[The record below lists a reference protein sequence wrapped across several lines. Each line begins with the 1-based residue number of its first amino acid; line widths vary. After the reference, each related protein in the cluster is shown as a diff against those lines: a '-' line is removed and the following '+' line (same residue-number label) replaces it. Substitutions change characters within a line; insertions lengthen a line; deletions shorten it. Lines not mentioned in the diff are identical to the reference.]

1 MNPNNEALESLLQ
14 NRLQTATE
22 GPGKLSEAM
31 HWAVF
36 PGGARIRPRLC
47 QAVGKATGAPDAL
60 AVVPAAALELLHC
73 ASLVHDDLPCFD
85 NAQIRRGKASVQA
98 AFGERLA
105 VLAGDGLIVMAFE
118 LLAGELNR
126 HELLG
131 PLTGVIARS
140 VSTPHGI
147 VAGQA
152 WECEEQVDLKAYHRE
167 KTGALFAAATEA
179 GAVAAGITDSGPWAV
194 LGERL
199 GVAYQVADDILDAA
213 GRMEDVG
220 KPVGQDSRFNRPNCV
235 AQQGLCESIQTLQT
249 LVQEAID
256 SIPDCPGRAALSRQ
270 IKAETAN
277 MLPARLAEIAA

>member
-1 MNPNNEALESLLQ
+1 MKPNNDALESLLSS
-14 NRLQTATE
+14 RLHAATY
-22 GPGKLSEAM
+22 GPARLSEAL

-47 QAVGKATGAPDAL
+47 QAVGQATGAADTL

-85 NAQIRRGKASVQA
+85 NAPIRRGKASVQS

-118 LLAGELNR
+118 LLADELNR

-131 PLTGVIARS
+131 PLTSIIARS

-179 GAVAAGITDSGPWAV
+179 GAAAAGISNSKPWAV
-194 LGERL
+194 LGQRL

-220 KPVGQDSRFNRPNCV
+220 KPVGQDSRYDRPNCV
-235 AQQGLCESIQTLQT
+235 AQEGLCESIQRLQT
-249 LVQEAID
+249 LVGEAID
-256 SIPDCPGRAALSRQ
+256 SIPDCPGRSALSQQ
-270 IKAETAN
+270 IKAETAH